1 MRWHNVLAGITTI
14 FFASSVLADKNY
26 DAQIDALQNEILKIK
41 QAQNT
46 PDKNQAY
53 FKKGK
58 GLSIESIDGKYS
70 FQLKGRIMYDMAG
83 MLSYERDDAGTVSDV
98 AMDNGWGSEF
108 RRLRFSIK
116 GEVGDGWGFAFQPDF
131 CLVYFVL
138 V

>member
-58 GLSIESIDGKYS
+58 GLSIESIDGKY
-70 FQLKGRIMYDMAG
+70 
-83 MLSYERDDAGTVSDV
+83 
-98 AMDNGWGSEF
+98 
-108 RRLRFSIK
+108 
-116 GEVGDGWGFAFQPDF
+116 
-131 CLVYFVL
+131 
-138 V
+138 